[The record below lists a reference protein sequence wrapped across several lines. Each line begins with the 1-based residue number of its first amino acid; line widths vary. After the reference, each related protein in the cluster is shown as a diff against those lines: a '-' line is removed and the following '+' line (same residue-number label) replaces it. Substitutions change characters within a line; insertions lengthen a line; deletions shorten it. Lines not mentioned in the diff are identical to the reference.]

1 MVGTLTVNLSKRLG
15 VNSLTG
21 AGAGA
26 DPFSDYHTD
35 QSTSGS
41 LQQVQSLPVSVVAG
55 ATCATASITSSTTL
69 LTPLPL

>member
-1 MVGTLTVNLSKRLG
+1 M
-15 VNSLTG
+15 NSLTG